1 VEGVRPVAKP
11 VLYILT
17 RCAVPRTLAEHEAA
31 VLSITPADQSAFV
44 RQTLASL
51 VKAGLLRP
59 EDSRAPS
66 RSTSGGEI
74 STVAI
79 MTAGRPHR
87 LKRCLA
93 SLLSNLG
100 DTPRVSVLVIDS
112 SVASDVVSMNQ
123 GVISEL
129 IDRFGRH
136 IEYLGPTQ
144 CEQLCQLLVASGTS
158 QTLVHYAMGVTQRG
172 LSLGGAK
179 NVMSLATAGERV
191 LVLDDDVVCT
201 LWRPQ
206 ASEAHRLRLCGHND
220 PRSYRFFASRSEAVP
235 SESISAA
242 DLLDAHE
249 RVVGRSLTELV
260 EDAGSCDI
268 TSACHHLLS
277 ASAEG
282 NMRTRVRIS
291 MSGIAG
297 DALEPAHRLLLTDGA
312 WKAEFESSREA
323 FEIAM
328 TCNETRRIAAVDSLV
343 HDAACELVASAID
356 NADTTPPFLPVGRD
370 SGRLFGALL
379 RMCDPQAVFAH
390 VPLGVALDPEVAS
403 HSSAASASAGAQ
415 VLASDVVLEV
425 LSRSAIPTWESDAC
439 NRMQWIGRHVS
450 ALGQLSRRDFD
461 EVIKS
466 LVVER
471 RARELLKVESIQ
483 DAGPAYPSY
492 WTAALMRYRAAT
504 IEALAEPA
512 YYCPADI
519 SAPSDSTSQ
528 SEWQSALADF
538 GDLLRAWPEMWGAAA
553 RLKVRDQL
561 PMRSVL

>member
-1 VEGVRPVAKP
+1 MRELRYRAAPCRTVPIDRHHFLITSPFVEGVRPVAKP

-172 LSLGGAK
+172 LSRGGAK

-191 LVLDDDVVCT
+191 LVLDDDVV
-201 LWRPQ
+201 
-206 ASEAHRLRLCGHND
+206 
-220 PRSYRFFASRSEAVP
+220 
-235 SESISAA
+235 
-242 DLLDAHE
+242 
-249 RVVGRSLTELV
+249 
-260 EDAGSCDI
+260 
-268 TSACHHLLS
+268 
-277 ASAEG
+277 
-282 NMRTRVRIS
+282 
-291 MSGIAG
+291 
-297 DALEPAHRLLLTDGA
+297 
-312 WKAEFESSREA
+312 
-323 FEIAM
+323 
-328 TCNETRRIAAVDSLV
+328 
-343 HDAACELVASAID
+343 
-356 NADTTPPFLPVGRD
+356 
-370 SGRLFGALL
+370 
-379 RMCDPQAVFAH
+379 
-390 VPLGVALDPEVAS
+390 
-403 HSSAASASAGAQ
+403 
-415 VLASDVVLEV
+415 
-425 LSRSAIPTWESDAC
+425 
-439 NRMQWIGRHVS
+439 
-450 ALGQLSRRDFD
+450 
-461 EVIKS
+461 
-466 LVVER
+466 
-471 RARELLKVESIQ
+471 
-483 DAGPAYPSY
+483 
-492 WTAALMRYRAAT
+492 
-504 IEALAEPA
+504 
-512 YYCPADI
+512 
-519 SAPSDSTSQ
+519 
-528 SEWQSALADF
+528 
-538 GDLLRAWPEMWGAAA
+538 A
-553 RLKVRDQL
+553 RLEAPYRPHRMFGPD
-561 PMRSVL
+561 